1 MTDIRKTILVLAGL
15 LAFSTAAFSQ
25 RDFKKHEI
33 SVGFSPY
40 STDLYTPAEF
50 YFSETGVLEKVYGE
64 RTGGRNTI
72 PMFSVSYNHFFK
84 RWFSLDTRLS
94 FSGRYRNV
102 YYGIESKYDH
112 RDFDPFVTVMEMAQF
127 TYLNRDWVR
136 LYSSVGLGLTAYDGL
151 DLSLQTTL
159 LGVSVGKKFFGFAE
173 CGIGGEYTLLHCG
186 LGYRF

>member
-1 MTDIRKTILVLAGL
+1 MSGVRKTILVLAGL

-25 RDFKKHEI
+25 RDFKKNEI

-40 STDLYTPAEF
+40 STDLLNWTEIHIN
-50 YFSETGVLEKVYGE
+50 ETGILENVYGE
-64 RTGGRNTI
+64 RTGSRHTI
-72 PMFSVSYNHFFK
+72 PMFSVSYNSFFK

-94 FSGRYRNV
+94 FSGGYRNV
-102 YYGIESKYDH
+102 YSGIESKYDH
-112 RDFDPFVTVMEMAQF
+112 RNFEPYVTVMEMAQF

-136 LYSSVGLGLTAYDGL
+136 LYSSVGLGLTAYEGL
-151 DLSLQTTL
+151 YLSLQTTL

-173 CGIGGEYTLLHCG
+173 CGVGAEYILLHCG

>member
-1 MTDIRKTILVLAGL
+1 MSLRKTILVLAGF

-33 SVGFSPY
+33 SLGFSPY
-40 STDLYTPAEF
+40 PVDPLYWTEF
-50 YFSETGVLEKVYGE
+50 YFSETGVLENVYGE
-64 RTGGRNTI
+64 RIGSRNTI
-72 PMFSVSYNHFFK
+72 PLFSVSYNHFFK

-94 FSGRYRNV
+94 FSGAYRNV
-102 YYGIESKYDH
+102 YCGIESKYDH
-112 RDFDPFVTVMEMAQF
+112 RGFDPYVTLMEMARF

-136 LYSSVGLGLTAYDGL
+136 LYSSVGLGLTTYDGL
-151 DLSLQTTL
+151 YLSLQTTL

-173 CGIGGEYTLLHCG
+173 FGVGAEYLPFHCG